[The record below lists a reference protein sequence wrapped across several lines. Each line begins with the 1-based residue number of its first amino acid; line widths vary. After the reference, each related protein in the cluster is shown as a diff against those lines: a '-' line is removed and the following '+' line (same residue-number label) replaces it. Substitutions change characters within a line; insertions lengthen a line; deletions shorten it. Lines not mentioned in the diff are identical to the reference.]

1 MPSLTLSFLTF
12 LSILNDTKSD
22 MITRC
27 EGKFQRPTQE
37 HEKKTE
43 TATNYSK
50 LWKLHEENEYIYK
63 INKGKSRIQ
72 RKKTP
77 TRRKMNNKKN
87 MGESHKIRRFSSHD
101 RKERKF

>member
-50 LWKLHEENEYIYK
+50 LWKLHEENTYTKLTKE
-63 INKGKSRIQ
+63 N
-72 RKKTP
+72 P
-77 TRRKMNNKKN
+77 VFN
-87 MGESHKIRRFSSHD
+87 
-101 RKERKF
+101 ERKHPRE

>member
-50 LWKLHEENEYIYK
+50 LWKLHEENTYTKLTKE
-63 INKGKSRIQ
+63 N
-72 RKKTP
+72 P
-77 TRRKMNNKKN
+77 VFN
-87 MGESHKIRRFSSHD
+87 
-101 RKERKF
+101 ERKHPREER